1 MARDKDKMKCNSPR
15 RITKGEAG
23 HGRKSLLSRLAPVAK
38 RKIVM
43 FGDANMEIKKDNP
56 ERHKKTSGQDITAL
70 KQKTRCLQNTGHV
83 RRGNEGQ
90 KKEDQEG

>member
-23 HGRKSLLSRLAPVAK
+23 HGRKKFVVKACSGGRE
-38 RKIVM
+38 KIVM

-56 ERHKKTSGQDITAL
+56 ERRKNFRARHNCAEAKDKMSA
-70 KQKTRCLQNTGHV
+70 KYWSCKAW
-83 RRGNEGQ
+83 
-90 KKEDQEG
+90 

>member
-23 HGRKSLLSRLAPVAK
+23 HGRKKFVVKACSGGK
-38 RKIVM
+38 EKIVM

-56 ERHKKTSGQDITAL
+56 ERRKNFRARHNCAEAKYKMSA
-70 KQKTRCLQNTGHV
+70 KYWSCKAW
-83 RRGNEGQ
+83 
-90 KKEDQEG
+90 